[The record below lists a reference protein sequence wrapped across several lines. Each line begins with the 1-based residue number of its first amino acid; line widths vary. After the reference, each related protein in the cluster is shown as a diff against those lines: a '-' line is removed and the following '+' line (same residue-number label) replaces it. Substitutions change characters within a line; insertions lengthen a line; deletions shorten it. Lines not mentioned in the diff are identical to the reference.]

1 MMSFGTLAEI
11 VLLTSASAMAATGVS
26 GSVTISPAHPGPQ
39 RIGESGRAP
48 MKDASIRVLDAHRRV
63 VAHAVTGADGRF
75 CVTVPPGDY
84 SVEVDV
90 GTAVLPRCDS
100 VRASVRSGHVAEVQV
115 ACDSGMR

>member
-1 MMSFGTLAEI
+1 MTNFGTLAGF
-11 VLLTSASAMAATGVS
+11 LMLTSAGAMAATGVS

-39 RIGESGRAP
+39 RIGEAGRAP

-75 CVTVPPGDY
+75 LVTVPPGDY

-90 GTAVLPRCDS
+90 GTAVLPRCRP
-100 VRASVRSGHVAEVQV
+100 VQASVESGHVAEVQV
-115 ACDSGMR
+115 ECDSGMR